1 MRVLF
6 VLLNLLLLSLTLSNC
21 RSTNSHLSDGA
32 SQRWVTY
39 QTGKAS
45 WYGGRWHGRKTA
57 SGERFNQGS
66 MTAAH
71 KKLPFGTQVRVTNE
85 KNGQTCVVRI
95 NDRGP
100 HVRGRVIDL
109 SAAAA
114 KKIGAYSAGVVP
126 VKLEVLQN

>member
-1 MRVLF
+1 
-6 VLLNLLLLSLTLSNC
+6 
-21 RSTNSHLSDGA
+21 
-32 SQRWVTY
+32 
-39 QTGKAS
+39 
-45 WYGGRWHGRKTA
+45 
-57 SGERFNQGS
+57 